1 MEVTLRVVK
10 TVLDHAPGVKGY
22 TLIGAM
28 AMGAWVVPRKTMD
41 LDILVHVQ
49 KRSQRI
55 VDHISSRLAA
65 RGWSVATYRHEHPSI
80 LSRIRSQT
88 PKGFMVDLIFV
99 HSSLH
104 RKIVES
110 SKTVPIGK
118 RFRFPVATPEGI
130 VLLKLIA
137 GRRQDWMDV
146 ERLLA
151 EAELDED
158 LLFRLARKT
167 KLEQDLIKVARR
179 AGWNI

>member
-1 MEVTLRVVK
+1 
-10 TVLDHAPGVKGY
+10 
-22 TLIGAM
+22 
-28 AMGAWVVPRKTMD
+28 
-41 LDILVHVQ
+41 
-49 KRSQRI
+49 
-55 VDHISSRLAA
+55 
-65 RGWSVATYRHEHPSI
+65 
-80 LSRIRSQT
+80 
-88 PKGFMVDLIFV
+88 MVDLIYV

-110 SKTVPIGK
+110 SEVVQIGK
-118 RFRFPVATPEGI
+118 RLRFPVATPEGI